1 MPQAAKTIISR
12 TKQNSIKRNNL
23 ICVKRILW
31 YIRFTVD
38 ATTFCQAVFECGY
51 EKRDV
56 TWRIV
61 FKFGWVLIFLAA
73 TGNLLCQNPSS
84 EESAPGLKSDLR
96 GKSIFESKCATCHG
110 LDGLGGEHAP
120 DIVRRS
126 AAKALSD
133 HALLDLIHEGIQES
147 GMPGFPSMSK
157 EDGQAVVVHVR
168 FLQGKSAMNSTPGDP
183 VRGRDLFAGKAGCSA
198 CHQIADRGQFF
209 AGDLSGFARDH
220 AADEIRDAILKPAGR
235 QQEAATA
242 VARNGHKFL
251 GMIRNEDNASLQ
263 LQGED
268 GQFYLLMKSSLVS
281 VQRKTGTPMPVDYA
295 QRLSTTELDDLVGY
309 IVREARSGSEEPHV
323 QD

>member
-1 MPQAAKTIISR
+1 M
-12 TKQNSIKRNNL
+12 KRKNL

-31 YIRFTVD
+31 YISFTVD
-38 ATTFCQAVFECGY
+38 ATTLCQAVFKCGC

-84 EESAPGLKSDLR
+84 DESTPGLKSDLR
-96 GKSIFESKCATCHG
+96 GKTIFESKCATCHG

-126 AAKALSD
+126 AAKTLSD

-147 GMPGFPSMSK
+147 GMPGFPSMNK
-157 EDGQAVVVHVR
+157 EDAQAVVTYLR
-168 FLQGKSAMNSTPGDP
+168 SLQGKSTMNSTPGDP
-183 VRGRDLFAGKAGCSA
+183 VRGKDLFVGKAGCSA
-198 CHQIADRGQFF
+198 CHQIADRGQFV

-220 AADEIRDAILKPAGR
+220 PADEIRDAILKPAGR
-235 QQEAATA
+235 QLEVATV
-242 VARNGHKFL
+242 VARNGRKFS

-281 VQRKTGTPMPVDYA
+281 VQRKAGDPMPVNYA
-295 QRLSTTELDDLVGY
+295 QRLSTTELDDLVAY
-309 IVREARSGSEEPHV
+309 MVREACLGIEEPHA
-323 QD
+323 QN